1 MEEKFEPKNSDELEQ
16 SEQKSEESIGERVKL
31 RRKKFDQSNK
41 MITETDETINRD
53 LKIFSISE
61 FI

>member
-31 RRKKFDQSNK
+31 RRQKFDQSNK